1 MSRVYFSRSILPA
14 VAAFLLISQAALAQS
29 YVEVTPGAGG
39 VTASTNDGNVPANT
53 VDNNLATRWS
63 ASGDGQWIRYDL
75 GSSRTVGYV
84 AIAVYQGNQRR
95 NLFDLQTSSNGSSWT
110 TIWSA
115 ESSGTTTA
123 EQTYDFP
130 DVQTR
135 YLRYLGHGNSGSAWN
150 SLTEVSIFATTSTP
164 PPPPPPPPGGNDQF
178 GVKMLYPTLNGGK
191 AWFAKW
197 NGSPRT
203 FTGVDPAD
211 PWFDANHGDASY
223 RTTGDGILRI
233 SGSVPRMY
241 IHDPA
246 KLDQF
251 RNVEITMYFMRVVDS
266 GTAYGGMV
274 GIARSNHG
282 TTGRETVDKCDTR
295 GIGAR
300 VRYDGHIDFE
310 KETNHPASSAIL
322 NKTLFSGGM
331 PRSVWIGYKHV
342 VYDLPN
348 GNVKQELWIDQT
360 GGANGG
366 TWTKVNE
373 IVDTG
378 TNFGV
383 GGSPCKSGID
393 PALRLTAAPTRA
405 GSESGKPNITVYFR
419 SDNVGTDGLLY
430 RWGSVREIAAPQ

>member
-1 MSRVYFSRSILPA
+1 MKTVQVSHSIAATIP
-14 VAAFLLISQAALAQS
+14 VAAILLLSQGALAQS
-29 YVEVTPGAGG
+29 YVEVTPAAGA
-39 VTASTNDGNVPANT
+39 VTASSHDGNVPANT

-63 ASGDGQWIRYDL
+63 ASGDGQWIAYDL
-75 GSSRTVGYV
+75 GSVRTVGHV
-84 AIAVYQGNQRR
+84 GIAVYQGNQRR
-95 NLFDLQTSSNGSSWT
+95 NVFDLQTSSNATSWT

-123 EQTYDFP
+123 EQTYNFP

-135 YLRYLGHGNSGSAWN
+135 YIRYLGHENNRSEWN
-150 SLTEVSIFATTSTP
+150 SLTELSIFATPATTP
-164 PPPPPPPPGGNDQF
+164 PPPPSGTDPF
-178 GVKMLYPTLNGGK
+178 GVRMLYPTLAGGK
-191 AWFAKW
+191 NWVSKW
-197 NGSPRT
+197 NGNPRT
-203 FTGVDPAD
+203 FTGIDPAD

-223 RTTGDGILRI
+223 RTTGDGVLRI
-233 SGSVPRMY
+233 TGAFPRMY
-241 IHDPA
+241 VHDPA
-246 KLDQF
+246 KADQF
-251 RNVEITMYFMRVVDS
+251 RNVEITMYFMRVADS

-310 KETNHPASSAIL
+310 KETNHPESTAIL
-322 NKTLFSGGM
+322 NKTQFAGGM
-331 PRSVWIGYKHV
+331 PRNSWIGYKHV

-348 GNVKQELWIDQT
+348 GNVKQELWLDQT

-373 IVDTG
+373 VTDNG
-378 TNFGV
+378 ANFGV
-383 GGSPCKSGID
+383 GGVACKAGVD
-393 PALRLTAAPTRA
+393 PALRLTAATSRA

-419 SDNVGTDGLLY
+419 SDNVGADGLQY
-430 RWGSVREIAAPQ
+430 RWGSVREIVAPQ